1 MRGGGALL
9 AAVLLLARGA
19 RAQDEDPAPS
29 TAVSSSSDACA
40 NRGALDADSLIAGL
54 VSDAGVSC
62 ISASIEVPFFG
73 GVVTMSTDP
82 IEVDMPCQGP
92 TTVAGELAIGRQH
105 WRLTPLVRAEWVTP
119 LGVQP
124 GVLPPGGVASLRVGA
139 RLRF

>member
-1 MRGGGALL
+1 MIALL
-9 AAVLLLARGA
+9 AVLLLARGA

-92 TTVAGELAIGRQH
+92 TTVAGELAIAPPG
-105 WRLTPLVRAEWVTP
+105 LPAKIA
-119 LGVQP
+119 LGVDVTLQC
-124 GVLPPGGVASLRVGA
+124 VASAGETGQVVAVKPLS
-139 RLRF
+139 LT